1 MSTSK
6 PWGGRFRQATD
17 HRVESFTLS
26 LDFDRRLYGH
36 DIRGSIAHARMLA
49 HVGVL
54 TGTECD
60 QIVTGLKQIKSDIE
74 RGEFEWLPA
83 LEDVHM
89 NIELRLTERIGEVG
103 KKLHTG
109 RSRNDQVATDLRLYL
124 RDAVDEILSAIV
136 ATQVSLFDIAER
148 EAETIM
154 PGFTHMQVAQP
165 VTVGHHVMAWSEML
179 ERDVQRLFEV
189 RQRINIMPLGAA
201 ALSGTSFPIDRTFTA
216 RELGFDVPSANSL
229 DAVSDRDFVIEFVA
243 DAAIL
248 MVHLSRMAEEL
259 ILWSSEPFGFIQIG
273 DAFCT
278 GSSIMPQKKNPD
290 VAELTRAKSGRV
302 FGHLVAILSVMKG
315 QPLAYNRDNQEDKE
329 LSFDTVDTV
338 LACLEVMLGMMS
350 DVQFQRERLLA
361 AAQRGYSTATDLAE
375 YLVSKGV
382 PFRDAH
388 EAVGKTVR
396 YALEQ
401 HKSLSDLSLEELRVF
416 SGEIQEDV
424 FDRLTV
430 EGSVGVRVHLGGTAP
445 SEVRKSVQNAR
456 ERLTHHRD
464 LLGRLPR

>member
-6 PWGGRFRQATD
+6 TWGGRFGQATD
-17 HRVESFTLS
+17 QRVESFTSS
-26 LDFDRRLYGH
+26 LDYDRRLYAH

-60 QIVTGLKQIKSDIE
+60 EIVTGLERIKSEIE

-83 LEDVHM
+83 HEDVHM
-89 NIELRLTERIGEVG
+89 NIELRLTEQIGEVG
-103 KKLHTG
+103 KKLHTA
-109 RSRNDQVATDLRLYL
+109 RSRNDQVATDLRLYM
-124 RDAVDEILSAIV
+124 RYAVDEILTALV
-136 ATQVSLFDIAER
+136 AFQVELLDIAER

-154 PGFTHMQVAQP
+154 PGFTHMQTAQP
-165 VTVGHHVMAWSEML
+165 VTAGHHVMAWSQML
-179 ERDVQRLFEV
+179 ERDMQRLFEV

-216 RELGFDVPSANSL
+216 KELGFDEPSANSL

-243 DAAIL
+243 GASIL
-248 MVHLSRMAEEL
+248 MVHLSRIAEEL
-259 ILWSSEPFGFIQIG
+259 ILWCSEPFGFIQIG
-273 DAFCT
+273 EAFCT

-302 FGHLVAILSVMKG
+302 FGHLVAILTVMKG

-350 DVQFQRERLLA
+350 DIHFQRERLLA

-396 YALEQ
+396 YALER
-401 HKSLSDLSLEELRVF
+401 HKSLSELSLDELQRF
-416 SGEIQEDV
+416 SDEIQADV
-424 FDRLTV
+424 FDRLTI
-430 EGSVGVRVHLGGTAP
+430 EGSVSVRVHVGGTAP
-445 SEVRKSVQNAR
+445 SEVIKSVRNAR
-456 ERLTHHRD
+456 ERLTRRRE
-464 LLGRLPR
+464 LLGRLPK